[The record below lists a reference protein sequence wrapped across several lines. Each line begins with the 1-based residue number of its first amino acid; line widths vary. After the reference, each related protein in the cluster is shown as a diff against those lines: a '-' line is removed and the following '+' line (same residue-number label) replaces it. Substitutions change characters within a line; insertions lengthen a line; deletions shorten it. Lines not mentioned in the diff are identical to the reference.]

1 MKVIIQNKETCL
13 YFSARGLWSVRP
25 DDAQDFLTLLPAYQF
40 AQNNVSGRF
49 QVVLFCADDRY
60 HASIIEGKGVAAPV
74 AAEDRAIRQSRV
86 TIQSP
91 EFFYQGQNQ
100 LN

>member
-25 DDAQDFLTLLPAYQF
+25 DDAQDFLTLLPAYHF
-40 AQNNVSGRF
+40 AQNNVCGRF

-60 HASIIEGKGVAAPV
+60 HASIIEGNGVAV
-74 AAEDRAIRQSRV
+74 SSAAEEIGIHQGRA
-86 TIQSP
+86 TIQMTD
-91 EFFYQGQNQ
+91 FFSQGQNQ

>member
-13 YFSARGLWSVRP
+13 YFSARGLWAVRP

-49 QVVLFCADDRY
+49 QVVLYCADDRY
-60 HASIIEGKGVAAPV
+60 QASIIEGNGAAAAVAV
-74 AAEDRAIRQSRV
+74 EEREIHQHRV
-86 TIQSP
+86 TAQLP
-91 EFFYQGQNQ
+91 EFFSQGQNQ

>member
-1 MKVIIQNKETCL
+1 MIIQNKETCL

-40 AQNNVSGRF
+40 AQNNVCGRF
-49 QVVLFCADDRY
+49 QVVLYCADDRY
-60 HASIIEGKGVAAPV
+60 HASIIEGKGVAV
-74 AAEDRAIRQSRV
+74 SSAAEENETHQSRAMV
-86 TIQSP
+86 QLTK
-91 EFFYQGQNQ
+91 FFSQGHNQ

>member
-40 AQNNVSGRF
+40 AQNNVCGRF
-49 QVVLFCADDRY
+49 QVVLYCADDRY
-60 HASIIEGKGVAAPV
+60 HASIIEGNGVAAPV
-74 AAEDRAIRQSRV
+74 AMEDRAIRQPRV
-86 TIQSP
+86 TIQLP
-91 EFFYQGQNQ
+91 ELFCQSQ
-100 LN
+100 LALN

>member
-13 YFSARGLWSVRP
+13 YFSARGLWAVRP
-25 DDAQDFLTLLPAYQF
+25 DDAQDFMTLLPAYQF

-60 HASIIEGKGVAAPV
+60 QASIIEGNGVAVPV
-74 AAEDRAIRQSRV
+74 AAEDRAIRQPHV
-86 TIQSP
+86 TIQMP
-91 EFFYQGQNQ
+91 ELFYQDQNQ

>member
-13 YFSARGLWSVRP
+13 YFSARGLWAVRP

-49 QVVLFCADDRY
+49 QVVLFCSDDRY
-60 HASIIEGKGVAAPV
+60 HASIIEGNGVAAPV
-74 AAEDRAIRQSRV
+74 AVEENEIHQSRATV
-86 TIQSP
+86 RLS
-91 EFFYQGQNQ
+91 EFFSQGQNQ